1 MRVFKNKWFTRWADG
16 ESIPDSVLWVAASDV
31 VAGRVDADLGGRLF
45 KKRLARAG
53 QGKSGG
59 YRTIIGYRK
68 ANSDRVVFLYAFAK
82 NAKGNISDKEEAAL
96 SLAAESFV
104 NTTDS
109 QISQM
114 LLEGLIREVISH
126 E

>member
-1 MRVFKNKWFTRWADG
+1 MWD
-16 ESIPDSVLWVAASDV
+16 AAGDV

-53 QGKSGG
+53 HGKSGG

-68 ANSDRVVFLYAFAK
+68 ANADRVVFLYAFAK
-82 NAKGNISDKEEAAL
+82 NAKGNISDREEAAL
-96 SLAAESFV
+96 SLAVESFA

-109 QISQM
+109 QISRM
-114 LLEGLIREVISH
+114 LLEGLIREVIGH